1 MEKDYKAMDVRS
13 LLKEV
18 ETMCGWDGSMKERI
32 SESIFSARKTEEVS
46 TLIGLHVRGLEH
58 LMEHIEAAKKA
69 LEETIV
75 FYLFA
80 GMHKEDG
87 GITYRAFYDLDEARQ
102 EAEAWKKDNDGYV
115 YIAICATT
123 ETEVNELLKALTEE
137 FYNSHEEFKNPRD
150 EYSLSVCCN
159 SDMIFSEIVSEL
171 DEEIDL

>member
-1 MEKDYKAMDVRS
+1 MGKDYKAMDVCT

-18 ETMCGWDGSMKERI
+18 ENLCGWDGSMKERI
-32 SESIFSARKTEEVS
+32 SESIFSASKTEELN

-58 LMEHIEAAKKA
+58 LMEHVEAAKKA

-80 GMHKEDG
+80 GIQKNGD
-87 GITYRAFYDLDEARQ
+87 ITSIAFYDLDEAKQ

>member
-1 MEKDYKAMDVRS
+1 MEKDYKVMDVRS

-46 TLIGLHVRGLEH
+46 TLIGLHMRGLEH

-69 LEETIV
+69 LEEIIV

-80 GMHKEDG
+80 GMQKDG
-87 GITYRAFYDLDEARQ
+87 SITSMAFYDLEEAKQEART
-102 EAEAWKKDNDGYV
+102 WKEDNDGYV

-123 ETEVNELLKALTEE
+123 ETEVNELLKALPEE

>member
-1 MEKDYKAMDVRS
+1 MGKDYKAMDVCT

-18 ETMCGWDGSMKERI
+18 ENLCGWDGSMKERI
-32 SESIFSARKTEEVS
+32 SESIFSASKTEELN
-46 TLIGLHVRGLEH
+46 TLIGLHGRGLEH
-58 LMEHIEAAKKA
+58 LMEHVEAAKKA

-80 GMHKEDG
+80 GIQKNGD
-87 GITYRAFYDLDEARQ
+87 ITSMAFYDLDEANQ

>member
-1 MEKDYKAMDVRS
+1 MGKDYKAMDVCT

-18 ETMCGWDGSMKERI
+18 ENLCGWDGSMKERI
-32 SESIFSARKTEEVS
+32 SESIFSASKTEELN

-58 LMEHIEAAKKA
+58 LMEHVEAAKKA

-80 GMHKEDG
+80 GIQKNGE
-87 GITYRAFYDLDEARQ
+87 ITPMAFSDLDEAKQ

-159 SDMIFSEIVSEL
+159 SDMIFSEIVSEM

>member
-1 MEKDYKAMDVRS
+1 MGKDYKAMDVCT

-18 ETMCGWDGSMKERI
+18 ENLCGWDGSMKERI
-32 SESIFSARKTEEVS
+32 SESIFSASKTEELN

-58 LMEHIEAAKKA
+58 LMEHVEAAKKA
-69 LEETIV
+69 LEKTIV

-80 GMHKEDG
+80 GIQKNGD
-87 GITYRAFYDLDEARQ
+87 ITSMAFYDLDEAKQ

>member
-1 MEKDYKAMDVRS
+1 MGKDYKAMDVCT

-18 ETMCGWDGSMKERI
+18 ENLCGWDGSMKERI
-32 SESIFSARKTEEVS
+32 SESIFSASKTEELN

-58 LMEHIEAAKKA
+58 LMEHVEAAKKA

-80 GMHKEDG
+80 GIQKNGD
-87 GITYRAFYDLDEARQ
+87 ITSMAFYDLDEAKQ

>member
-1 MEKDYKAMDVRS
+1 MGKDYKAMDVCT

-18 ETMCGWDGSMKERI
+18 ENLCGWDGSMKERI
-32 SESIFSARKTEEVS
+32 SESIFSASKTEELN
-46 TLIGLHVRGLEH
+46 TLIGLHVRGLEY
-58 LMEHIEAAKKA
+58 LMEHVEAAKKA

-80 GMHKEDG
+80 GIQKNGD
-87 GITYRAFYDLDEARQ
+87 ITSMAFYDLDEAKQ

>member
-1 MEKDYKAMDVRS
+1 MGKDYKAMDVCT

-18 ETMCGWDGSMKERI
+18 ENLCGWDGSMKERI
-32 SESIFSARKTEEVS
+32 SESIFSASKTEELN

-58 LMEHIEAAKKA
+58 LMEHVEAAKKA

-80 GMHKEDG
+80 GIQKNGD
-87 GITYRAFYDLDEARQ
+87 ITSMAFYDLDEAKQ

-159 SDMIFSEIVSEL
+159 SDMIFNEIVSEL

>member
-1 MEKDYKAMDVRS
+1 MGKDYKAMDVCT

-18 ETMCGWDGSMKERI
+18 ENLCGWDGSMKERI
-32 SESIFSARKTEEVS
+32 SESIFSASKTEELN

-58 LMEHIEAAKKA
+58 LMEHVEAAKKA

-80 GMHKEDG
+80 GIQKNGD
-87 GITYRAFYDLDEARQ
+87 ITSMAFYDLDEAKQ

-171 DEEIDL
+171 NEEIDL

>member
-1 MEKDYKAMDVRS
+1 MGKDYKAMDVCT

-18 ETMCGWDGSMKERI
+18 ENLCGWDGSMKERI
-32 SESIFSARKTEEVS
+32 SESIFSASKTEELN

-58 LMEHIEAAKKA
+58 LMEHVEAAKKA

-80 GMHKEDG
+80 GIQKNGD
-87 GITYRAFYDLDEARQ
+87 ITSMAFYDLDEAKQ
-102 EAEAWKKDNDGYV
+102 EAETWKKDNDGYV

>member
-1 MEKDYKAMDVRS
+1 MGKDYKAMDVCT

-18 ETMCGWDGSMKERI
+18 ENLCGLDGSMKERI
-32 SESIFSARKTEEVS
+32 SESIFSASKTEELN

-58 LMEHIEAAKKA
+58 LMEHVEAAKKA

-80 GMHKEDG
+80 GIQKNGD
-87 GITYRAFYDLDEARQ
+87 ITSMAFYDLDEAKQ

-171 DEEIDL
+171 DEEINL